1 MKKNDIPRTRRVLVT
16 GVGGFVGSHVADHC
30 LALGMEVVGIDD
42 FSGGSAE
49 NVPRGVEMVIGDL
62 RDASLVRSLWDR
74 GPFNCIYHLAAYAAE
89 SLSHY
94 IRRFNY
100 ENNLLA
106 SVNLLNE
113 AVRHETELFVFVSSS
128 AVYGQG
134 TEPLTEQ
141 VLPRPFD
148 PYGIAK
154 YAFEMDLQA
163 AHALFGI
170 EYVIWRPH
178 NIYGERQ
185 NIADHYRNVVGI
197 FMNQGLRGEPM
208 TVVGDGF
215 QSRAFS
221 HVDDV
226 APWIARSPLTPAARN
241 QIFNIGAETSHT
253 VLELAERVA
262 AALGTPCRIRHLPA
276 RPEPSHLMVDHAKFR
291 RIFGASEAVG
301 LDEGIRK
308 MAEWAR
314 GQKHRPTARFE
325 GIEILRNLPDHWRP
339 AR

>member
-1 MKKNDIPRTRRVLVT
+1 M
-16 GVGGFVGSHVADHC
+16 GGFVGSHVADHC
-30 LALGMEVVGIDD
+30 LALGMEVVGSDD
-42 FSGGSAE
+42 FSGGSAD

-62 RDASLVRSLWDR
+62 RDTRLVRSLWDR
-74 GPFNCIYHLAAYAAE
+74 GPFDCVYHLAAYAAE

-113 AVRHETELFVFVSSS
+113 AVEHETELFVFVSSS

-134 TEPLTEQ
+134 TGPLTEQ

-197 FMNQGLRGEPM
+197 FMNQVLRGEPM

-226 APWIARSPLTPAARN
+226 APWIARCPLTPAARN
-241 QIFNIGAETSHT
+241 EIFNIGADTSYT

-262 AALGTPCRIRHLPA
+262 AAVGKPCRIRHLPA
-276 RPEPSHLMVDHAKFR
+276 RPEPSHLTVDHAKFR
-291 RIFGASEAVG
+291 RTFDAPAGVCLEEG
-301 LDEGIRK
+301 LRK
-308 MAEWAR
+308 MAGWAR
-314 GQKHRPTARFE
+314 NQMHRPTAPFA
-325 GIEILRNLPDHWRP
+325 GIEIRRNLPEHWRP
-339 AR
+339 SR

>member
-1 MKKNDIPRTRRVLVT
+1 M
-16 GVGGFVGSHVADHC
+16 GGFVGSHVADHC

-42 FSGGSAE
+42 FSGGTSD
-49 NVPRGVEMVIGDL
+49 NVPKGVEMVIGDL

-113 AVRHETELFVFVSSS
+113 AVQHETEMFVFASSS
-128 AVYGQG
+128 AVYGQSSG
-134 TEPLTEQ
+134 PFTEL

-163 AHALFGI
+163 AHRLFGI
-170 EYVIWRPH
+170 EYIIWRPH

-185 NIADHYRNVVGI
+185 NIVDHYRNVVGI
-197 FMNQGLRGEPM
+197 FMNQVLQGEAM
-208 TVVGDGF
+208 TVVGDGL

-226 APWIARSPLTPAARN
+226 APWIARSPLIPAARN
-241 QIFNIGAETSHT
+241 EIFNIGADTSHT

-262 AALGTPCRIRHLPA
+262 AALGQECRIRHLLA
-276 RPEPSHLMVDHAKFR
+276 RLEPSHLRVDHAKFR
-291 RIFGASEAVG
+291 RIFEAPEAVC
-301 LDEGIRK
+301 LEEGVRK
-308 MAEWAR
+308 MAAWAR
-314 GQKHRPTARFE
+314 GLKHRPTARFE
-325 GIEILRNLPDHWRP
+325 GIEILRNLPEHWRP
-339 AR
+339 PGNGARG